1 MTDFGPLFLPLLS
14 IGIAFFGVAGTVGF
28 VIVFIG
34 NRNRG
39 LAQTQSDTSEA
50 QNNTITA
57 LEAQIRAQDAQIK
70 ALEKKVARCEGVM
83 STIQYTLKER
93 RKLRLEV
100 KDDFVTLIDE
110 RTGAEITVPIHTS
123 GQLEKEKEA

>member
-14 IGIAFFGVAGTVGF
+14 IGIAFFGVVGTVGF
-28 VIVFIG
+28 VIVFTG

-39 LAQTQSDTSEA
+39 LSEA

-57 LEAQIRAQDAQIK
+57 LEAHIRAQDAQIK

-100 KDDFVTLIDE
+100 KDDFVT
-110 RTGAEITVPIHTS
+110 
-123 GQLEKEKEA
+123 